1 MYCIVLYCHEETRIG
16 VNSIT
21 RSIKTY
27 HAIMVRSYDIKTS
40 IILNGGCRYRLESLL
55 GTIVIRAFLSCITTQ
70 RFAIGS
76 PSIDVCLAYL
86 A

>member
-1 MYCIVLYCHEETRIG
+1 MYCIVLYCHEKTRFG

-21 RSIKTY
+21 QSIETY
-27 HAIMVRSYDIKTS
+27 HAIMVRSCDIKTS

-55 GTIVIRAFLSCITTQ
+55 GTVVIRAFLSCITTQ